1 MSTQGSG
8 SRGNSQDGSRGN
20 SQGGSRGGAQGGS
33 RDSRRRALQ
42 QAKAAEARRKRQ
54 VRLAVI
60 GGSVVVVGGL
70 VGGLLAAGIGSS
82 GSSPGSSRSPGAG
95 TSTATTTGAAKYA
108 ALSTLG
114 TLQAPPAPG
123 ALGPEQVPVPNA
135 SALAGI
141 ATAATGQNVDGIS
154 CSSSEQTLFH
164 IHAHLT
170 IFVNGAPRQVPAAIG
185 IPNPGAQNTAA
196 GPFIATGS
204 CFYWLHTHAA
214 DGIVHIESPV
224 QRVYTLGQ
232 FFDEWGQPLSASQAG
247 PAKGHVTVIENGRVF
262 LGNPRDV
269 PLTAHADIQ
278 LEVGTPLIA
287 PESINWARTGL

>member
-1 MSTQGSG
+1 VSTQGSG
-8 SRGNSQDGSRGN
+8 SRGNSQ
-20 SQGGSRGGAQGGS
+20 GGSRGDAQGGS

-54 VRLAVI
+54 VRLTVI
-60 GGSVVVVGGL
+60 GGSVVVVGGI

-82 GSSPGSSRSPGAG
+82 GSTPASSRSPGAGAG
-95 TSTATTTGAAKYA
+95 TSTATTTGTGPAKYA

-114 TLQAPPAPG
+114 TLQAPPTPG

-135 SALAGI
+135 PALAGI
-141 ATAATGQNVDGIS
+141 ATAVTGQNVDGIS
-154 CSSSEQTLFH
+154 CSTAEQTLFH

-224 QRVYTLGQ
+224 QRTYTLGQ
-232 FFDEWGQPLSASQAG
+232 FFDEWGQPLGPDQAG
-247 PAKGHVTVIENGRVF
+247 PAKGHVTVIDNGRVF
-262 LGNPRDV
+262 LGNPRNV
-269 PLTAHADIQ
+269 PLTVHANIQ

-287 PESINWARTGL
+287 PETINWTQTGL